1 MSPSVPLVSLMSPRD
16 RGTCQVG
23 TETSLELS
31 REGSCRDADLEL
43 SLVGGTDEKHGW
55 RECAEGTGRARSQAA
70 MLQGTLAEQR
80 NICLKKETEMRER
93 KLGSAES
100 WDPGDKSQLNREV
113 RAVDLRMSIG
123 LGKVETLAGLS
134 QSCAC
139 GTRQTQA
146 ERSRGGVWGRGA
158 EGPRQNRLLRGG
170 VAWPGSAGQ
179 LTN

>member
-1 MSPSVPLVSLMSPRD
+1 MSPSVPLISLMSPRD
-16 RGTCQVG
+16 RRTCQVG

-31 REGSCRDADLEL
+31 REGSCGDADLEL

-100 WDPGDKSQLNREV
+100 WDPGIKASSTERSGRWTSECPSALGRWRRLLDSA
-113 RAVDLRMSIG
+113 RAVLVARG
-123 LGKVETLAGLS
+123 RHRQKGAG
-134 QSCAC
+134 
-139 GTRQTQA
+139 
-146 ERSRGGVWGRGA
+146 GGVWGRGA